1 MQTVRVWDLP
11 LRIFHWVLVLSVIT
25 SITTGTIG
33 GEWMDMHFYSGYG
46 ILVLLL
52 FRLIWGVVGSVHA
65 RFVNF
70 LVGPRKLLAYV
81 RAAPHARGLH
91 RPGHNP
97 LGGWSVVAMLTI
109 LLLQVASGLF
119 SNDDIA
125 SEGPLANL
133 VSRDWSANLTW
144 FHTEISLNLLYGLLG
159 LHILTIAFYFF
170 IKKINLVR
178 AMFSGDVQTELTIA
192 AAEDTQ
198 RLRLKALLLIS
209 LLAGG
214 IYLVFFL
221 KLS

>member
-1 MQTVRVWDLP
+1 MHTVRVWDLP
-11 LRIFHWVLVLSVIT
+11 LRVFHWTLVLLVIA
-25 SITTGTIG
+25 SITTGTLG
-33 GEWMDMHFYSGYG
+33 GEWMDAHFYCGYG
-46 ILVLLL
+46 ILALLL

-65 RFVNF
+65 RFASF

-81 RAAPHARGLH
+81 KAAPSAGGLH

-133 VSRDWSANLTW
+133 VSRDWSADLTW
-144 FHTEISLNLLYGLLG
+144 FHTEISLNLLYALLG
-159 LHILTIAFYFF
+159 LHVLTIAFYVF

-178 AMFSGDVQTELTIA
+178 AMFSGDVQTDLPIP

-209 LLAGG
+209 LLALG
-214 IYLVFFL
+214 IYLVFFR
-221 KLS
+221 